1 MKHRFILATVALFL
15 GLAVASS
22 ATPASAVSQS
32 VKNTFQVASKG
43 DALPALVKGGK
54 GGIYPADVWCGNG
67 STYSDSPVFTH
78 VEIWKNGLTVAQKQW
93 DHGEY
98 VNWVRLPA
106 GTYQVRTWAQCG
118 TVEKNFTKT
127 LTIKTLPA
135 SQTVSKAEYKKVKNG
150 MSVKKVKKI
159 VGKKVGGWKAGKS
172 YTIDADTTSWGNYAW
187 FEFKN
192 GKLKSKYWG
201 PYGD

>member
-1 MKHRFILATVALFL
+1 
-15 GLAVASS
+15 
-22 ATPASAVSQS
+22 
-32 VKNTFQVASKG
+32 
-43 DALPALVKGGK
+43 
-54 GGIYPADVWCGNG
+54 
-67 STYSDSPVFTH
+67 
-78 VEIWKNGLTVAQKQW
+78 VEITKKGQTVFEKEW

-106 GTYQVRTWAQCG
+106 GTYRVSTWAQCG
-118 TVEKNFTKT
+118 TAEKNLVKT
-127 LTIKTLPA
+127 VTIKTLPT
-135 SQTVSKAEYKKVKNG
+135 SQTVSKAEYKKVKRG

-159 VGKKVGGWKAGKS
+159 TGSKIKSFKSGK
-172 YTIDADTTSWGNYAW
+172 YTYIDADTTSWGNYAW